1 MSDAPGPIAPDALSR
16 WLGLSVVSPA
26 EARLRITPELVNGI
40 GMLLGPVVLA
50 LADYGM
56 GAAAWATLQPGE
68 QAATVDLALSF
79 LASATAGDVV
89 CRSSVHGRSRR
100 LVRTRCEIRHEDG
113 RLLATAI
120 GTFAV
125 LERRDADAG

>member
-1 MSDAPGPIAPDALSR
+1 MSDSPGPIAPDALSR
-16 WLGLSVVSPA
+16 WLGLAVVSPG
-26 EARLRITPELVNGI
+26 EARIRITPDLINDI

-56 GAAAWATLQPGE
+56 GAAAWETLEPGE
-68 QAATVDLALSF
+68 QAATVNLTVGFLS
-79 LASATAGDVV
+79 SATDGEAV
-89 CRSSVHGRSRR
+89 CRSSVEHRGRR

-113 RLLATAI
+113 RLLATAM

-125 LERRDADAG
+125 LDRRSA